1 MTRDLLATENLYRA
15 DDEDWPEGPEFDALT
30 MAEDDAFCALVDTPC
45 GSLEALV
52 QKLAYIRL
60 KKRSGLAD

>member
-1 MTRDLLATENLYRA
+1 MKRHRSAIENVYKA
-15 DDEDWPEGPEFDALT
+15 DDEDWPEGPEFDVLT
-30 MAEDDAFCALVDTPC
+30 MAEADAFYALVDTPC
-45 GSLEALV
+45 ESLEALF